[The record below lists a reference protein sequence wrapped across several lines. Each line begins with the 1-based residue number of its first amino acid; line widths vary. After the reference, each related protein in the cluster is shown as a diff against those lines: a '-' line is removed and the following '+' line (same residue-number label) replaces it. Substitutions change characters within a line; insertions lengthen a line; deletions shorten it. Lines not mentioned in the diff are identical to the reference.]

1 VADRSSES
9 GALLRVVHADAD
21 LLVVDKPAGLHTA
34 PLHSGEAGTL
44 LDQVLER
51 YPEVASLPGVKPGE
65 PGLLH
70 RLDRGTS
77 GLVVIARTAA
87 AFHGLRGQ
95 FRSGRVRKEYLAL
108 CVPEAAVSPGERF
121 RLASRFAPLGPG
133 RRRVRVVL
141 RGETKTKLLR
151 RASKA
156 VYTTEAEVVAVKPG
170 LALVRAAIAQGFRHQ
185 VRAHLRHLGL
195 PLLGDELYGR
205 PAPSAAPQRL
215 YLHAAA
221 IELARPSDGRKLRI
235 EAPLPPD
242 FTLCYGGGAGE
253 ESG

>member
-1 VADRSSES
+1 
-9 GALLRVVHADAD
+9 
-21 LLVVDKPAGLHTA
+21 
-34 PLHSGEAGTL
+34 
-44 LDQVLER
+44 
-51 YPEVASLPGVKPGE
+51 
-65 PGLLH
+65 
-70 RLDRGTS
+70 
-77 GLVVIARTAA
+77 
-87 AFHGLRGQ
+87 
-95 FRSGRVRKEYLAL
+95 
-108 CVPEAAVSPGERF
+108 
-121 RLASRFAPLGPG
+121 
-133 RRRVRVVL
+133 
-141 RGETKTKLLR
+141 
-151 RASKA
+151 
-156 VYTTEAEVVAVKPG
+156 
-170 LALVRAAIAQGFRHQ
+170 VRAAIAQGFRHQ